1 METRKRQN
9 GFLKIQH
16 GLFLVIQ
23 IATIYYI
30 KCNNI
35 MQLFRT
41 TDDVSDIIAV
51 CTIFSS
57 DSQVYFNKYA
67 FVEINKNLR
76 VYQLWR

>member
-1 METRKRQN
+1 
-9 GFLKIQH
+9 
-16 GLFLVIQ
+16 
-23 IATIYYI
+23 
-30 KCNNI
+30 

-41 TDDVSDIIAV
+41 TDNVSDIIIIIAV

-57 DSQVYFNKYA
+57 DSQVYINKYA